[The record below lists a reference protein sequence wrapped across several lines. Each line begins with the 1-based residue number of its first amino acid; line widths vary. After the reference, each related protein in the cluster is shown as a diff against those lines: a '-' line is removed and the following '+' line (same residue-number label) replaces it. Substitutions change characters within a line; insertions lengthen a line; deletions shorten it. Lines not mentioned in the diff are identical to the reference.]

1 MNGEART
8 RNGEPF
14 VTRSDLE
21 RVCSAGHD
29 AAVMRALSWRFLG
42 TVPYRDALSLQLRL
56 REELRDGSRQDLLLL
71 LEHPFVITLGRSAQ
85 RENVL
90 APEEE
95 LAAAGISVHRV
106 GRGGDVTLHGP
117 GQLVGYPLR
126 RLHSRNVRAHV
137 LGVIE
142 ALRSYLERDFSLRT
156 EWQRDNPGLWTEGG
170 KIAAVGIDARGGV
183 AMHGFALNL
192 SIDLERFGL
201 IVPCGLKR
209 PVTSVARETGRAPTS
224 EEAAPR
230 VAEEIA
236 VALGYEGCCL
246 AEVL

>member
-1 MNGEART
+1 M
-8 RNGEPF
+8 
-14 VTRSDLE
+14 
-21 RVCSAGHD
+21 
-29 AAVMRALSWRFLG
+29 
-42 TVPYRDALSLQLRL
+42 QLRL
-56 REELRDGSRQDLLLL
+56 RERLRDGASQDLLLL

-90 APEEE
+90 ATEEE
-95 LAAAGISVHRV
+95 LAAVGISVHRV

-126 RLHSRNVRAHV
+126 RLNSRNVRAHV
-137 LGVIE
+137 MGVIE
-142 ALRSYLERDFSLRT
+142 GLRSYLKRDFSLST
-156 EWQRDNPGLWTEGG
+156 EWQRDNPGLWSDGG

-201 IVPCGLKR
+201 IVPCGLTR

-236 VALGYEGCCL
+236 AALGYEGCCL
-246 AEVL
+246 AGML